1 MPFRQTF
8 YSANND
14 LLLVIL
20 RGKIWYENLLW
31 NQLKCSALKIYNT
44 QHCSYWE
51 KKRLLGSIL
60 AQYVLL
66 KFVSRLRLCSLQ
78 GLSLEMLASWKHAI
92 ALNLPSRLICLSV
105 SLFHRRNKFPLQK
118 LVYNKQFL
126 LPLLQILDVEN
137 EVCVALRGSGWSKRG
152 IQPSGQHWM
161 VQAKPQ

>member
-1 MPFRQTF
+1 MQSQNQWFRNECHFVKPFT
-8 YSANND
+8 APTMT

-78 GLSLEMLASWKHAI
+78 GLSLEMLASWKHATRYRY
-92 ALNLPSRLICLSV
+92 LPSRLTLPKCFTFPSPKQISSTETGLQQTILVTSFADSWCWKW
-105 SLFHRRNKFPLQK
+105 SLRRP
-118 LVYNKQFL
+118 
-126 LPLLQILDVEN
+126 
-137 EVCVALRGSGWSKRG
+137 
-152 IQPSGQHWM
+152 
-161 VQAKPQ
+161 